1 MIKLYFYE
9 MHKKIA
15 RTDTHTHRK
24 INSNSFGF
32 NRQKFLFL
40 TLEEEKK
47 TTAINAGIEFA
58 VPFFLQEFRIENGT
72 QLNDV
77 TQCMNEHTG

>member
-32 NRQKFLFL
+32 NQQKFMFR
-40 TLEEEKK
+40 TLKKKK

-58 VPFFLQEFRIENGT
+58 VPFFSIGISN
-72 QLNDV
+72 
-77 TQCMNEHTG
+77 